1 MYTVE
6 FEHDITIVTSID
18 EEAEHEDLELV
29 LDGEGIVYMRQYD
42 DSLRSYQLVVISY
55 QQLLDVITSLNQT
68 EGMFMLEL
76 LKGIR
81 R

>member
-18 EEAEHEDLELV
+18 EQEEHEDLELV

-42 DSLRSYQLVVISY
+42 DSYKSYQLVVVSY

>member
-18 EEAEHEDLELV
+18 EEAEHEDLEVV